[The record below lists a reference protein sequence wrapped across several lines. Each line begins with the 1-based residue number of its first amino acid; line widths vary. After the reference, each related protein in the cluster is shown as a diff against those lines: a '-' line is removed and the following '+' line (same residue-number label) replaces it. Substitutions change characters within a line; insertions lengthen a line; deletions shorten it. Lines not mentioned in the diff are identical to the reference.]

1 MQMFI
6 FAWRT
11 YPELQWETGTADLV
25 SLLFPLFML
34 FILQPYNMASASASP
49 DVSAAFKENIAW
61 EVVLTVTFT
70 A

>member
-11 YPELQWETGTADLV
+11 YPELQWETSTADLV
-25 SLLFPLFML
+25 SLLFPLFL
-34 FILQPYNMASASASP
+34 LLILQPYNIASASTSP
-49 DVSAAFKENIAW
+49 DVSAALKENIAW
-61 EVVLTVTFT
+61 EVALTATFT